1 ESTILRTATPSTQMS
16 TADGQQHSSSST
28 IDRLVNRGAQV
39 VHRLAHKHPHPQPEL
54 NDEIT
59 NNRLLKN
66 ADSNECVT
74 NPSPKTPRSS
84 SKDNRL
90 LTSSS
95 NKPPA
100 PPSPKSS
107 STAER
112 HRSLLLNTDE
122 QESISPDPS
131 PVYKNFPILNRTRK
145 QEIPLED
152 EADRIE
158 HDLLDLVEE
167 ERRKDQQR
175 NTPPM
180 VPPKKRLTLPAQDN
194 HLDIELEPTTKLVH
208 LGKDRPRRGNVR
220 RPVKRSTDG
229 VSHDSS
235 SDGGLDNDDNSI
247 EDIPSTSTTET
258 LIQSNINPPNIP
270 NVDPPTTELPPKTL
284 TKIKSG
290 LKSSKTPTD
299 EALPPPVPVKTQQT
313 RSSAPQQQNSTPL
326 LTTNITSKSTP
337 VINNDTSQIMNSDSI
352 CDPNQIKPTMS
363 LSSQTVLSNK
373 DDQKETYNS
382 LENISPQAPP
392 VSARTGR
399 AAIGTRVLPVLDP
412 SGEVSPVKLRHFQ
425 SEKKESSTGF
435 DGASGAGDSSA
446 SADNEKYKRLSVKE
460 RARML
465 TTPNTSMASSDKKTT
480 TTTPPTNT
488 TVTSPYTPRTHRRLI
503 EQVNLFC

>member
-1 ESTILRTATPSTQMS
+1 MKTSEKDRMEKLQFLMTKLDSLCIRNQEQNQNISSSDSLNVTITANLAREIAYSWECQQQLFGDQLSLEYIQSCSNRSNNKNDEIKTMLTRPAHINEVSSKLHDLYLTEEEHLKDEWNDICKLFEQKLIKTQENLSKKYYQLFKEQSLINYDDKFQEEIRTYFSNTNNNINQLLNTEISARITAYTRECYINVATCLQRRAYDTMNEIAFDMHKQLESTILRTATPTTQMS

-208 LGKDRPRRGNVR
+208 L
-220 RPVKRSTDG
+220 
-229 VSHDSS
+229 
-235 SDGGLDNDDNSI
+235 
-247 EDIPSTSTTET
+247 
-258 LIQSNINPPNIP
+258 
-270 NVDPPTTELPPKTL
+270 
-284 TKIKSG
+284 
-290 LKSSKTPTD
+290 
-299 EALPPPVPVKTQQT
+299 
-313 RSSAPQQQNSTPL
+313 
-326 LTTNITSKSTP
+326 
-337 VINNDTSQIMNSDSI
+337 
-352 CDPNQIKPTMS
+352 
-363 LSSQTVLSNK
+363 
-373 DDQKETYNS
+373 
-382 LENISPQAPP
+382 
-392 VSARTGR
+392 
-399 AAIGTRVLPVLDP
+399 
-412 SGEVSPVKLRHFQ
+412 
-425 SEKKESSTGF
+425 
-435 DGASGAGDSSA
+435 
-446 SADNEKYKRLSVKE
+446 
-460 RARML
+460 
-465 TTPNTSMASSDKKTT
+465 
-480 TTTPPTNT
+480 
-488 TVTSPYTPRTHRRLI
+488 
-503 EQVNLFC
+503 